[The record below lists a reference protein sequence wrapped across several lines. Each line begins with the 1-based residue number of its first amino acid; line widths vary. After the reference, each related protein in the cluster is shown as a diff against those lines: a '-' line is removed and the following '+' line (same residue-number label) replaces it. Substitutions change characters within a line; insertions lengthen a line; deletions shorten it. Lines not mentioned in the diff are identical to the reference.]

1 MEKNWYVVHTY
12 SGYENKVKANL
23 EKRVE
28 TMGMQDKIFRV
39 VIPEEEETD
48 FKDGKKRVM
57 MKKTFPGYV
66 LVEIIMTDDS
76 WYVVRNTPGVTG
88 FIGSSGGGAKPTPLL
103 PEEVTFILKQMG
115 VKERKIEV
123 DYVLGEMVQVL
134 EGPFAHFQGKVE
146 EIDLEKAKVKVSVD
160 MFGRETK
167 MELDFEQV
175 EKL

>member
-12 SGYENKVKANL
+12 SGYENRVKANL

-39 VIPEEEETD
+39 VVPEHEETEM
-48 FKDGKKRVM
+48 KDGKKRTMLRKV
-57 MKKTFPGYV
+57 FPGYV

-103 PEEVTFILKQMG
+103 PEEVDRLLVQMG
-115 VKERKIEV
+115 MTEKRFEMDITI
-123 DYVLGEMVQVL
+123 GEAVEVL
-134 EGPFAHFQGKVE
+134 EGPFARFQGRVE
-146 EIDLEKAKVKVSVD
+146 EIDAEKGKVKVSID

-167 MELDFEQV
+167 MELDFEQIC
-175 EKL
+175 KL

>member
-57 MKKTFPGYV
+57 MRKTFPGYV

-146 EIDLEKAKVKVSVD
+146 EIDAEKGKVKVTVD